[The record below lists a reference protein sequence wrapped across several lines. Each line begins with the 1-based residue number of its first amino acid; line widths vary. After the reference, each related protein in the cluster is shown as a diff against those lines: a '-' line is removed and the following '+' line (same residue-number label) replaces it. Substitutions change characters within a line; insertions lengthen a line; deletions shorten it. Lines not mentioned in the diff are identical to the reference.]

1 LRVYAIV
8 SVIVKAQRGAFNHER
23 RNTMSDDLAKLMEQD
38 FEQTNATSVEK
49 IDQQG
54 LTSVAALAR
63 TIRDKEAKISD
74 LEQTLK
80 DEKKTLLKL
89 TDEEMPSML
98 AEIGMSSFAL
108 DDGSTVEVKQTYGA
122 SILVSKR
129 PEAYDWLRDHGHD
142 DIIKNTVL
150 CQFGRGEDD
159 QAGAFA
165 AFAQTQGFIPEQKTE
180 VHPQTLRAFVKERCE
195 AGEDFPM
202 ELFGAWVGQR
212 AVIKRGK
219 K

>member
-1 LRVYAIV
+1 
-8 SVIVKAQRGAFNHER
+8 
-23 RNTMSDDLAKLMEQD
+23 MSDDLAKLMEQD
-38 FEQTNATSVEK
+38 FEENAATSVEK

-80 DEKKTLLKL
+80 EEKKALIKL

-122 SILVSKR
+122 SILVDKR
-129 PEAYDWLRDHGHD
+129 PEAYEWLRDNGYD
-142 DIIKNTVL
+142 DIIKNTVA

-159 QAGAFA
+159 QASAFA
-165 AFAQTQGFIPEQKTE
+165 AFAQQQGYVPDQKTE
-180 VHPQTLRAFVKERCE
+180 VHPPTLRAFVKERCE
-195 AGEDFPM
+195 AGEDVPM
-202 ELFGAWVGQR
+202 ELVGAWVGQR
-212 AVIKRGK
+212 AGIKRGK